1 VLSTSSAGADF
12 RRLRTGVMAAEV
24 CAVASIQKRDNG
36 RWRARYRDAD
46 DREHARHFARKADAE
61 LWLAQVRA
69 DQLRGTYVD
78 PRAGK
83 VTLKAFSDRWLAA
96 QGHRAGTRRLYE
108 RTMRLHVLP
117 TLGDRPLGSIRRTDI
132 QGLITASSEHLA
144 PKTVENHLRLIRA
157 VFNAAVEDQLIS
169 VSPVRKISRQPVS
182 RTRVVPLSVAQV
194 DALVTATPERYR
206 AMIIA
211 AVCSGLRQGELL
223 GLRAEDVDLTRGLLH
238 VRHQLVSV
246 PGVPAQLG
254 PPKTV
259 SSLRTVPVPDF
270 VTTALAKHQLAFP
283 AGPFGVLF
291 TNKRG
296 CVVNRQSLHRSF
308 RYALRTAELPL
319 TVTFHQLRHTYA
331 SLLIEAGE
339 SPTVVAARLGH
350 KNATETL
357 QTYSHLW
364 PSSEDQTRQVL
375 SRAFENAD
383 FSRTAEDPH
392 PL

>member
-1 VLSTSSAGADF
+1 
-12 RRLRTGVMAAEV
+12 
-24 CAVASIQKRDNG
+24 VASIQKRDNG
-36 RWRARYRDAD
+36 RWRARYKDAD
-46 DREHARHFARKADAE
+46 DREHARHFTRKADAE

-78 PRAGK
+78 PRAGR
-83 VTLKAFSDRWLAA
+83 VTLKEFAERWLAA

-117 TLGDRPLGSIRRTDI
+117 VLGDRPLAAIRRTDI
-132 QGLITASSEHLA
+132 QGLITASAEHLA

-157 VFNAAVEDQLIS
+157 LFNAAVEDQLIS

-182 RTRVVPLSVAQV
+182 RARVVPLSVAQV
-194 DALVTATPERYR
+194 DALVAATPARYR
-206 AMIIA
+206 AMVIA
-211 AVCSGLRQGELL
+211 AVGSGLRQGELL
-223 GLRAEDVDLTRGLLH
+223 GLRAQDVDLERGLLH

-254 PPKTV
+254 PPKTD
-259 SSLRTVPVPDF
+259 SSLRTVPVPGF
-270 VTTALAKHQLAFP
+270 VVEALRAHIGDYP
-283 AGPFGVLF
+283 PGPFGVLF

-296 CVVNRQSLHRSF
+296 LVVNRQSLHRSF
-308 RYALRTAELPL
+308 RYALRTAGLPL

-339 SPTVVAARLGH
+339 SVTVVAARLGH

-364 PSSEDQTRQVL
+364 PSSEDQTRLVL
-375 SRAFENAD
+375 SRAFKNAD
-383 FSRTAEDPH
+383 FSRTDDDPH

>member
-1 VLSTSSAGADF
+1 
-12 RRLRTGVMAAEV
+12 M
-24 CAVASIQKRDNG
+24 
-36 RWRARYRDAD
+36 
-46 DREHARHFARKADAE
+46 
-61 LWLAQVRA
+61 
-69 DQLRGTYVD
+69 
-78 PRAGK
+78 
-83 VTLKAFSDRWLAA
+83 
-96 QGHRAGTRRLYE
+96 
-108 RTMRLHVLP
+108 
-117 TLGDRPLGSIRRTDI
+117 SIRRTDI
-132 QGLITASSEHLA
+132 QALITASSEHLA

-157 VFNAAVEDQLIS
+157 VFNAAVEDQLIN

-182 RTRVVPLSVAQV
+182 RTRVVPLSVTQV
-194 DALVTATPERYR
+194 DALVAATPAAR
-206 AMIIA
+206 AASAGQRPRRAGA
-211 AVCSGLRQGELL
+211 ARP
-223 GLRAEDVDLTRGLLH
+223 AEDRL
-238 VRHQLVSV
+238 Q
-246 PGVPAQLG
+246 PAH
-254 PPKTV
+254 
-259 SSLRTVPVPDF
+259 RAVPDF
-270 VTTALAKHQLAFP
+270 VTAALAEHQQAFP

-296 CVVNRQSLHRSF
+296 CVVNRQSLHLSF
-308 RYALRTAELPL
+308 RYALRTAGLPL

-392 PL
+392 PSDLRRSRR

>member
-1 VLSTSSAGADF
+1 
-12 RRLRTGVMAAEV
+12 M
-24 CAVASIQKRDNG
+24 ASIQKRPNG
-36 RWRARYRDAD
+36 RWRARYKDAD
-46 DREHARHFARKADAE
+46 EREHARHFARKADAE

-78 PRAGK
+78 PRAGN
-83 VTLKAFSDRWLAA
+83 VTLKEFSDAWLAA
-96 QGHRAGTRRLYE
+96 QGHRPGTKRLYE

-117 TLGDRPLGSIRRTDI
+117 VLGQRPIASIRRTDI
-132 QGLITASSEHLA
+132 QALVTASAKDLS

-169 VSPVRKISRQPVS
+169 LSPVRKISRQPAP
-182 RTRVVPLSVAQV
+182 RARVVPLTVAQI
-194 DALVTATPERYR
+194 DSLVAATSAHYR
-206 AMIIA
+206 ALIIT
-211 AVCSGLRQGELL
+211 AVGSGLRQGELL
-223 GLRAEDVDLTRGLLH
+223 GLRAEDIDLERGLVH

-246 PGVPAQLG
+246 PGTPVHLG
-254 PPKTV
+254 PTKTTA
-259 SSLRTVPVPDF
+259 SLRTVPVPAF
-270 VTTALAKHQLAFP
+270 VTDALKDHMDTYQ

-296 CVVNRQSLHRSF
+296 AHVNRQSLHRSF
-308 RYALRTAELPL
+308 RASLRTAKLPL

-331 SLLIEAGE
+331 SLLIDAGE

-364 PSSEDQTRQVL
+364 PSSEDQTRLVL
-375 SRAFENAD
+375 SRAFQNAD

-392 PL
+392 PR